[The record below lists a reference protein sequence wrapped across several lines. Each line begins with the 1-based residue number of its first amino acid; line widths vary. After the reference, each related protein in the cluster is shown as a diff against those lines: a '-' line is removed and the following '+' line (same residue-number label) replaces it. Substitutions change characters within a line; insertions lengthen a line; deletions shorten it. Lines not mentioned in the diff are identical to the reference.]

1 MRRAQ
6 VRRAGVGPRRPSRAG
21 SAGRAHRSGQL
32 TAQPAPLRMTR
43 TAHSC
48 PQSVSPQPAWPRR
61 ACQPAVPRRDA
72 AARDWLHVPHGAPR
86 WGGGQAA
93 GAAPADGCPT
103 MASMS
108 DRVKVAVVGVG
119 NNVSALVQGIALHRA
134 TGSLTGIRRP
144 VLDGLGVA
152 DIDFV
157 AAFATS
163 PEKIGS
169 DLCEA
174 IFLPPNNYPRLTGEL
189 PLSGVTVRRG
199 LADPDP
205 AEVERVAGDLA
216 GAEVVLYAAP
226 SGRLETANAYAEAA
240 LQAGAA
246 FVNTTS
252 DAVARDPRLLE
263 RYAAAGLP
271 LLGDDLASQ
280 FGTSVVHHALL
291 RLLEERGLTLT
302 SSYQVNLGGTEDF
315 RNLTENSSTK
325 HQSKLNALAAEG
337 SAADRVQVAPL
348 GYLPHLQSQKVA
360 HINIEAQ
367 AWGGTPV
374 SVDVKLQ
381 VHDPSGAA
389 GVNVDLIRMAASALR
404 QRRGGYPAAATPL
417 LKSPPGTPV

>member
-1 MRRAQ
+1 
-6 VRRAGVGPRRPSRAG
+6 
-21 SAGRAHRSGQL
+21 
-32 TAQPAPLRMTR
+32 MT
-43 TAHSC
+43 
-48 PQSVSPQPAWPRR
+48 
-61 ACQPAVPRRDA
+61 
-72 AARDWLHVPHGAPR
+72 
-86 WGGGQAA
+86 
-93 GAAPADGCPT
+93 
-103 MASMS
+103 SMS

-163 PEKIGS
+163 PAKLGS

-174 IFLPPNNYPRLTGEL
+174 IFLPPNNYPRLTSEL

-199 LADPDP
+199 LTGGDP

-226 SGRLETANAYAEAA
+226 SGRPATALAYVDAA

-252 DAVARDPRLLE
+252 DAVARDPRVLE

-315 RNLTENSSTK
+315 RNLTENSNTK
-325 HQSKLNALAAEG
+325 HQSKLNALAADG

-348 GYLPHLQSQKVA
+348 GYLPHLKSHKVA

-367 AWGGTPV
+367 AWGETSV
-374 SVDVKLQ
+374 SVDVKLK

-404 QRRGGYPAAATPL
+404 QRRGGYPAEATPL
-417 LKSPPGTPV
+417 LKSPPGTAV